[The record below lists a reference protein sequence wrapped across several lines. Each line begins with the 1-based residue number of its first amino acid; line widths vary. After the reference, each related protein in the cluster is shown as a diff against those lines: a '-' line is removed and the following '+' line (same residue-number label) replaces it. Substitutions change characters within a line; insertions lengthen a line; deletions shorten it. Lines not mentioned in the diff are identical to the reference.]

1 KFQCSKADEDATGA
15 LGRLYPRAL
24 IQSAAQT
31 EWRGDSCLVAVPTLS
46 GEQTQETENM
56 DLNTRIIQAKEFLI
70 ASPEGKFDFE
80 NAMKLLLKL
89 ARENAEAG
97 QFDILLD
104 IRGAAFDSLLFSD
117 ITGLVQVMIDNR
129 DSFRSKLAIL
139 TSLGCE
145 QFDKVKFLVLYAG

>member
-1 KFQCSKADEDATGA
+1 
-15 LGRLYPRAL
+15 
-24 IQSAAQT
+24 
-31 EWRGDSCLVAVPTLS
+31 
-46 GEQTQETENM
+46 M
-56 DLNTRIIQAKEFLI
+56 DVNTRIIQAKEFLI

-80 NAMKLLLKL
+80 NARKLLLKL

-117 ITGLVQVMIDNR
+117 ITGLVQMMIDNR

-145 QFDKVKFLVLYAG
+145 QFDKVKFLVLYAASRGFHVGAFVEYEEALYWLVEPVGISSAKAK